1 MSRNYGLTESISI
14 DNTVSFESLKG
25 KQTEQ
30 RGLENR
36 SFTNPQHSLIS
47 LQKSKQVKFIDPEAL
62 SSSEDDSKSVEK
74 TLNPDF
80 SDYFMLDMSRSPPKQ
95 EKEPTLTLSS
105 VSQDR
110 SRSKSSKESEPD
122 YTDRAGL
129 IEV

>member
-1 MSRNYGLTESISI
+1 MSRNYGFTESISI

-30 RGLENR
+30 RVLENR
-36 SFTNPQHSLIS
+36 SFTNAPHSLIS